1 MDGEPA
7 LVSQMA
13 QELRIKLWIEHFG
26 MTEEE
31 VFDPISDQTYDLIV
45 NRAAKNTKFYRKI
58 FGCYPD
64 DEMASRKD
72 IELKKL

>member
-45 NRAAKNTKFYRKI
+45 NRAAKNTKLYRKI

-64 DEMASRKD
+64 DEMTTRKD